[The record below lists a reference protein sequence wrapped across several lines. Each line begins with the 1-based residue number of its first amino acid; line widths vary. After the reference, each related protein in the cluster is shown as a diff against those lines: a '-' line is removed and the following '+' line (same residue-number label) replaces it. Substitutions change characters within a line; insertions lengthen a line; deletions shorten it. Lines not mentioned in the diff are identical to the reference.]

1 MIYSLQD
8 RVPVLEG
15 DGQFIA
21 DNASIIGNVR
31 LMANVSIWF
40 NAVLRGDNDWIVV
53 GANSNVQDAAVLHA
67 DPGIPL
73 HIGDHVTAG
82 HKVMLHGCSI
92 DDNSLIG
99 IGSIILNHAKIGKN
113 SIVGADSLITAGKE
127 FPDGVL
133 IMGSPAKV
141 VRELSD
147 EEVRHN
153 TWSAEH
159 YAENGHRYLAQLK
172 RMLDQI
178 E

>member
-1 MIYSLQD
+1 
-8 RVPVLEG
+8 VPVLEG

-21 DNASIIGNVR
+21 DSASIIGSVHLKTNASV
-31 LMANVSIWF
+31 WF

-67 DPGIPL
+67 DPDIPL
-73 HIGDHVTAG
+73 HIGDYVTAG
-82 HKVMLHGCSI
+82 HKVMLHGCTI

-99 IGSIILNHAKIGKN
+99 IGSIILNHAKVGKN
-113 SIVGADSLITAGKE
+113 SIVGANSLITEGKE

-147 EEVRHN
+147 EEIQHN
-153 TWSAEH
+153 TWSAKH
-159 YAENGHRYLAQLK
+159 YVENGHRFLEQLQGCEFS
-172 RMLDQI
+172 RD
-178 E
+178 